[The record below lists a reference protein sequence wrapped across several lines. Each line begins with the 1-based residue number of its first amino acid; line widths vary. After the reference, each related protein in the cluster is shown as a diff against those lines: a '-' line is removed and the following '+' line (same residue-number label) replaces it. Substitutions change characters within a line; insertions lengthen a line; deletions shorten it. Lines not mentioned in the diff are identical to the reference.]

1 MMHDPTL
8 QRITPNASLASGSTS
23 LSRVWQ
29 AQTVCVCGDTTSHS
43 QTQHHSVCTAYVANR
58 IGSKLFYTLFFAG
71 PSSFV
76 IYLSYMDISWS
87 AEYYI
92 NSCEQRSIV
101 LELYSSDFETALLL
115 DGHYMQFCV
124 CFTFIVLHLYYCQ
137 LCQCGTL
144 TANFPMRNVPMNHC
158 PRSLKE
164 RNMCSALL
172 PHTSRYGHYCIKYG
186 ICCV

>member
-1 MMHDPTL
+1 MMHDPTS
-8 QRITPNASLASGSTS
+8 QRITPNASSACGPTS

-29 AQTVCVCGDTTSHS
+29 AWAECVCGDTTSHS

-58 IGSKLFYTLFFAG
+58 IGSKLFYTLFCAG

-76 IYLSYMDISWS
+76 IHLSYMDTSWS
-87 AEYYI
+87 AEYYV

-101 LELYSSDFETALLL
+101 LELYSSDFETALLM

-137 LCQCGTL
+137 LCQCGTFNNKL
-144 TANFPMRNVPMNHC
+144 PMNHC

-164 RNMCSALL
+164 TKMCSLF
-172 PHTSRYGHYCIKYG
+172 PHTSRYGHYCIKYWHLLC
-186 ICCV
+186 I